1 MGNARNDWKS
11 SKTSVA
17 TCSKRERAW
26 VSQHPPVHHPK
37 NPVLG
42 FHGWDETV
50 PQGSV
55 YLVSIF
61 FFLLLLFFPAR
72 FFSLAQFFFP
82 GNSFFITFFLA
93 HPWPQ
98 VFFGGS
104 SYLPQPP
111 TALLPTNPP
120 TSLIHAGPLP
130 HSPPFALTSIARAS
144 DLERIWVAQSF
155 RSAMYPRTSR
165 VGSFM
170 SATHCQKLQLVG
182 WKLQCG
188 GNRSAKAR
196 GVEVGAWK

>member
-1 MGNARNDWKS
+1 MGNARNHWKS

-50 PQGSV
+50 SQGSV

-61 FFLLLLFFPAR
+61 FFFCSFFCPPR
-72 FFSLAQFFFP
+72 FFALAQFFFP
-82 GNSFFITFFLA
+82 GNSFFHF
-93 HPWPQ
+93 
-98 VFFGGS
+98 FFGPPLTPSFFWGS
-104 SYLPQPP
+104 SYLLQPP

-155 RSAMYPRTSR
+155 RSSMYPRASR
-165 VGSFM
+165 VGSFR
-170 SATHCQKLQLVG
+170 SATHCQKLQLG
-182 WKLQCG
+182 GQKLQCG

-196 GVEVGAWK
+196 GVQMGAWK

>member
-98 VFFGGS
+98 VFFGK
-104 SYLPQPP
+104 
-111 TALLPTNPP
+111 LLPTPTHLPP
-120 TSLIHAGPLP
+120 SSCWLPPHPL
-130 HSPPFALTSIARAS
+130 PFALTSIAEASEVERA
-144 DLERIWVAQSF
+144 WVAQSF
-155 RSAMYPRTSR
+155 
-165 VGSFM
+165 
-170 SATHCQKLQLVG
+170 
-182 WKLQCG
+182 
-188 GNRSAKAR
+188 
-196 GVEVGAWK
+196 